1 MSGRFLSA
9 ISMVE
14 RSSADFHLLPIH
26 LHAQPQ
32 GKHSTCCTNK
42 HDAFQK
48 ATAFLVC
55 PLDDGL
61 ALSVRLGLD
70 LQGLQ
75 AVRTKLRTRRAF
87 KIPLSRSHPMP
98 LIPFCGFIV
107 LIEALESQKEEGD
120 DTPSSA

>member
-1 MSGRFLSA
+1 MLSLRESIPHVA
-9 ISMVE
+9 LTNMTLF
-14 RSSADFHLLPIH
+14 RKR
-26 LHAQPQ
+26 LH
-32 GKHSTCCTNK
+32 SW
-42 HDAFQK
+42 F
-48 ATAFLVC
+48 C

-75 AVRTKLRTRRAF
+75 AVRTKLRTCRAF